1 MISKNVVFFYVA
13 HCFCSCSEDVD
24 LYQSDLN
31 NHSVKT
37 NRNGL
42 YRCPPEELCKKYP
55 LKKYSW
61 KEKKTIAKS
70 FVIGTTTQQ
79 EVIDILG
86 VGIVGRNNPPV
97 IDRLGY
103 RCDKSDP
110 EYPGDEWL
118 KFLEFKFNEEGNLLI
133 IMKEKVPLSCSSLI
147 FLLFIP
153 CSFRHKPE
161 GTFANILT
169 IDIQ

>member
-1 MISKNVVFFYVA
+1 MISKNVVFLCSA
-13 HCFCSCSEDVD
+13 LLCSCSEDVD

-42 YRCPPEELCKKYP
+42 NRCPPEELCKKYP

-79 EVIDILG
+79 L
-86 VGIVGRNNPPV
+86 
-97 IDRLGY
+97 
-103 RCDKSDP
+103 
-110 EYPGDEWL
+110 
-118 KFLEFKFNEEGNLLI
+118 
-133 IMKEKVPLSCSSLI
+133 SLI
-147 FLLFIP
+147 HI
-153 CSFRHKPE
+153 
-161 GTFANILT
+161 
-169 IDIQ
+169 

>member
-1 MISKNVVFFYVA
+1 MMISKNVVFLCSA
-13 HCFCSCSEDVD
+13 LLCSCSEDVD

-37 NRNGL
+37 NRNAL

-86 VGIVGRNNPPV
+86 VGIAGRANPPV
-97 IDRLGY
+97 IDSLGY
-103 RCDKSDP
+103 RCNKSDP

-118 KFLEFKFNEEGNLLI
+118 KFLEFNFNEEGKLVNYY
-133 IMKEKVPLSCSSLI
+133 EVKVPY
-147 FLLFIP
+147 P
-153 CSFRHKPE
+153 VPH
-161 GTFANILT
+161 
-169 IDIQ
+169 